1 MGLAQR
7 AAEHREILG
16 EGEDGA
22 AVDGAP
28 AGDHAVAR
36 NLGLLHAEL
45 GRTVLDEHVELL
57 ERALVHQKLHALARG
72 ELAALVLRL
81 DAGRAA
87 AGARAGTTL
96 RELLYDVLHGSTLP
110 CPSSLIVAPPRDQ
123 APAPRPSSRR
133 SAIRAAQG
141 RPLR

>member
-57 ERALVHQKLHALARG
+57 ERALVHQELHALARG

-81 DAGRAA
+81 DAGGPA
-87 AGARAGTTL
+87 AGAGAGAAL
-96 RELLYDVLHGSTLP
+96 RELVYDVLHVSTLP
-110 CPSSLIVAPPRDQ
+110 CALMLRYALVMPP
-123 APAPRPSSRR
+123 PADRACWWRPSYRR
-133 SAIRAAQG
+133 NPARGA
-141 RPLR
+141 